1 MATDTRTTKL
11 IINDLTKEQY
21 ESIVNPSDTE
31 LYLVPDDTD
40 DRLALKQDVLTP
52 GTGITIVDN
61 VISSTGAGGTTNYA
75 DLSNK
80 PQIGGVELSGN
91 KTLSAL
97 GIAPSTALGGMTL
110 WKGTT
115 AQYNAITTKSA
126 NTLYII
132 TE

>member
-40 DRLALKQDVLTP
+40 DKLALKQDVLTP

-61 VISSTGAGGTTNYA
+61 VISSTGGGTTNYT

-115 AQYNAITTKSA
+115 TQYNAITTKSA